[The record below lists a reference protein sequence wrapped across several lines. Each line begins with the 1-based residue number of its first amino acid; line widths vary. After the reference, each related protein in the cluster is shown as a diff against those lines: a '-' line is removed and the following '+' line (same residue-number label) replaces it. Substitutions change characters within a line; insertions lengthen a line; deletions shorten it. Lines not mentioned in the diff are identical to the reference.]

1 MKYYALKSILKS
13 YTVLF
18 YIVAFVFGIGC
29 DSQSHTPSPKRL
41 HSYKS
46 SANTE
51 SFSESDGDDARGEVL
66 TQ

>member
-1 MKYYALKSILKS
+1 MHSRAYC
-13 YTVLF
+13 
-18 YIVAFVFGIGC
+18 IVAFVFGIGC
-29 DSQSHTPSPKRL
+29 DLQSHTPSPKRL

-66 TQ
+66 AS